1 MELSV
6 AILTFV
12 LFSLSQAAR
21 QPKRTKSW
29 VSSDGR
35 YVIYDYPETTLW
47 ACHRKLLSS
56 RISSFNVLFR
66 YISGAN
72 TKKVKIP
79 MTAPVTN
86 AYTSNSVTTCFYL
99 PSYVLRRCPAK
110 GSSLNCPKPTTM
122 NEKYRDYQV
131 VLKNQPPF
139 SVLVMTLRASSNQI
153 SMREVNFFQNIIAAE
168 GKHLNSFHR
177 QYFLTAGYSGPWTRN
192 PVSEVWFAMK
202 PTEVKDKENSTEVN
216 DVTTEANN
224 IETILIEGNGAT
236 IID

>member
-6 AILTFV
+6 AILFFV
-12 LFSLSQAAR
+12 LFALSQAAW

-29 VSSDGR
+29 VSSDR
-35 YVIYDYPETTLW
+35 KYVIYDYPETTLW

-56 RISSFNVLFR
+56 RISSFNVLFS
-66 YISGAN
+66 YINGAN
-72 TKKVKIP
+72 TRKLKIP

-99 PSYVLRRCPAK
+99 PSSVLRRCPAN
-110 GSSLNCPKPTTM
+110 GYSLNCPKPTT
-122 NEKYRDYQV
+122 KSDRDYQV

-177 QYFLTAGYSGPWTRN
+177 EYFLTAGYSGPWTRN

-202 PTEVKDKENSTEVN
+202 PTEVKDKENSTKVN
-216 DVTTEANN
+216 EVTTEANN
-224 IETILIEGNGAT
+224 IETVLIEGNGAT